1 MGDETRLLIPA
12 PDRGGSVAVEGCA
25 IEWSAWDGEAPGPV
39 PILLHGARAHRGWWS
54 AVVAELR
61 SRSLGAIALD
71 FSGNG
76 DSGWRQS
83 YSAELWAAEA
93 VAVAEHEGGSPAV
106 LVGHSMGG
114 QVALAAA
121 AEHPQ
126 AVSAIVLLDT
136 KIELPSAATGELPRG
151 APARPP
157 RLYPTREA
165 AVDSFR
171 LLPLQ
176 PLVNEPL
183 VREVAAQSL
192 RQEDGGWR
200 WKFDTAI
207 AQRWTDAIIAEFAQ
221 RVECPLWLLRG
232 ERSDLT
238 SPHTAAKIEALTG
251 MPVPEV
257 VIPAAHHHLLLDQP
271 QLVGAALAEI
281 LAQLPSDR

>member
-1 MGDETRLLIPA
+1 MGDDRQLLIPA
-12 PDRGGSVAVEGCA
+12 PDRTGSVAVEGCA
-25 IEWSAWDGEAPGPV
+25 IEWSAWDGEPSFPT

-61 SRSLGAIALD
+61 ARSLGAIALD

-93 VAVAEHEGGSPAV
+93 LAVAEREIGGPAV

-121 AEHPQ
+121 AEQPL
-126 AVSAIVLLDT
+126 AVSAAILLDT
-136 KIELPSAATGELPRG
+136 KIELPSAATGDLPRG
-151 APARPP
+151 IPARPL

-165 AVDSFR
+165 AVGSFR
-171 LLPLQ
+171 LQPPQ
-176 PLVNEPL
+176 PLVDEPL
-183 VREVAAQSL
+183 LREVAARSV
-192 RQEDGGWR
+192 RQEEGGWC

-207 AQRWTDAIIAEFAQ
+207 AHRWTDAIIAGFAR
-221 RVECPLWLLRG
+221 RVECPLWLIRG

-238 SPHTAAKIEALTG
+238 SAHTAASIEALTG

-257 VIPAAHHHLLLDQP
+257 VIPEAHHHLLLDQP
-271 QLVGAALAEI
+271 RLVGAAIAAI
-281 LAQLPSDR
+281 LVQLPSDG